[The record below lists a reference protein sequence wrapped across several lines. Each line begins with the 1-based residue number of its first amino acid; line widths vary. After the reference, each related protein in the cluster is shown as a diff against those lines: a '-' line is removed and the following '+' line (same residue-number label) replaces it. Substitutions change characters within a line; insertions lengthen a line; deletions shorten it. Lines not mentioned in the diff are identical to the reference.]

1 MEMLD
6 NPDAYTEQQIQN
18 IINHD
23 EDTRETY
30 RLMVEAKRS
39 SRHRQNKKPVDVDAA
54 WQRFNQKSQP
64 KQSRSN
70 WMKIAA
76 SFIGVLLVSG
86 IAFAAIHIV
95 RQYQKQE
102 TPQTE
107 IAENV
112 TPPVTTLP
120 ADTLT
125 KDTITVQPVIYDNI
139 PLEKMLPEIAAHY
152 DVKVVFAN
160 DVLTLLLTVSMQAQ
174 KRISR
179 EYNNVSLSDALNQ
192 LAEQQT
198 GYTIYFLYNEL
209 EDFRIT
215 TTVKNKHLPEAI
227 LQMIG
232 FYPIRVTTSTDED
245 GRKIFVECTHKTDRR
260 LTGTII
266 DEQGQPVAYANIA
279 ILNPTDSTLLSG
291 GVSNES
297 GYFAIPYE
305 RPRVGDGTSGMQ
317 DKILARISYVGYK
330 TIYKICSQPEV
341 GTIRLQPETIRLNGV
356 QVKGERIV
364 SGTEN
369 GHLVYNMPMLLQLYP
384 ADNAYDALTSIPGV
398 SEMGG
403 TIMFSGRAV
412 TLIINGKPTTLSA
425 DKVVE
430 RLRQM
435 PAAMLA
441 KAEVMPSAPAKYHVR
456 GMAINIVTK
465 DFAGTNQFSGQ
476 LMGGWR
482 QHKYG
487 TGYAGGSIIYNHGK
501 LGIDASYMFTDGT
514 GYGQVEHEAN
524 HPLNDQ
530 RIPYSD
536 KTRNRSDGIDHEYH
550 IGMDYAI
557 SDNHRL
563 SLAYTGQWNST
574 RSTNTT
580 TGTAQSKQNS
590 RQHTYLHNVD
600 ASYVAPFGLQL
611 GVSYTNY
618 QEPRTQHLDGRL
630 NDISRN
636 LSVDSRQK
644 VSKWL
649 FTADQTHALPKGW
662 ELNYGGKAQ
671 FTNNNSYQTTLDA
684 SGQPM
689 PDATSHV
696 DYDERIMNAY
706 VGVSKQIGQA
716 LNLEASVTAEQYHA
730 TKWNEWRIYPQFNAM
745 WNINEK
751 NMLNLSFSSEAIYP
765 SYWSTMS
772 SIYYA
777 SAYSEIWG
785 NPDLKPMSEYDIN
798 LMWQLNRKYT
808 FTAFAMLEPD
818 YFVQMAYQPT
828 DRMAVIMKETNFDYS
843 NYFGLQTS
851 AQFRVGQWLN
861 GNINATA
868 LYRHDKTQFFDL
880 PIDRARLS
888 GILGGMA
895 VVKFSQRHNIQLIL
909 NPFFQ
914 TKSIQGLYDINPL
927 LRLNATIRYT
937 SKNGKWSLVVKGENI
952 LNAHMSTSSTI
963 ANQDYT
969 MRVWMP
975 YTNYSLTAIYR
986 IGNFKEKQ
994 KKQVDTS
1001 RMGY

>member
-1 MEMLD
+1 MVCLLLQ
-6 NPDAYTEQQIQN
+6 AT
-18 IINHD
+18 
-23 EDTRETY
+23 DTYAQRISHTY
-30 RLMVEAKRS
+30 NNMSLSEA
-39 SRHRQNKKPVDVDAA
+39 
-54 WQRFNQKSQP
+54 
-64 KQSRSN
+64 
-70 WMKIAA
+70 
-76 SFIGVLLVSG
+76 LLG
-86 IAFAAIHIV
+86 LNN
-95 RQYQKQE
+95 E
-102 TPQTE
+102 QTE
-107 IAENV
+107 Y
-112 TPPVTTLP
+112 
-120 ADTLT
+120 
-125 KDTITVQPVIYDNI
+125 VIN
-139 PLEKMLPEIAAHY
+139 
-152 DVKVVFAN
+152 
-160 DVLTLLLTVSMQAQ
+160 
-174 KRISR
+174 
-179 EYNNVSLSDALNQ
+179 
-192 LAEQQT
+192 
-198 GYTIYFLYNEL
+198 FLYNEL

-215 TTVKNKHLPEAI
+215 TIVSRKTVPDAI
-227 LQMIG
+227 QQMIG
-232 FYPIRVTTSTDED
+232 FYPVRMTVKSDDREIY
-245 GRKIFVECTHKTDRR
+245 VECTHKTDRR

-266 DEQGQPVAYANIA
+266 DEQGKPVAYANVT
-279 ILNPTDSTLLSG
+279 ILNPADSTLLSG

-297 GYFAIPYE
+297 GYFAIPYKQ
-305 RPRVGDGTSGMQ
+305 PTVLT
-317 DKILARISYVGYK
+317 RISYVGYK
-330 TIYKICSQPEV
+330 TIYKICNQPEL

-356 QVKGERIV
+356 QVTGEHIV
-364 SGTEN
+364 SSTEN
-369 GHLVYNMPMLLQLYP
+369 GHIIYNMPMLLQFYP

-398 SEMGG
+398 SEMDG

-412 TLIINGKPTTLSA
+412 TLIINGKATTLSA
-425 DKVVE
+425 DKVIE
-430 RLRQM
+430 RLKQM

-456 GMAINIVTK
+456 GMAINIITK
-465 DFAGTNQFSGQ
+465 DFTGTNQLSGQ

-501 LGIDASYMFTDGT
+501 LGIDASYKFTHGT

-524 HPLNDQ
+524 HPLNGQ
-530 RIPYSD
+530 RVSYSD
-536 KTRNRSDGIDHEYH
+536 KTRNRSDGTDHDYR

-557 SDNHRL
+557 SDDHRL
-563 SLAYTGQWNST
+563 SLNYTGLWNST

-580 TGTAQSKQNS
+580 TGTAQSVQNS

-600 ASYVAPFGLQL
+600 ASYVVPFGLQL

-618 QEPRTQHLDGRL
+618 QEPSAQHLDGKL
-630 NDISRN
+630 NDINRN
-636 LSVDSRQK
+636 LDVDSRQK

-662 ELNYGGKAQ
+662 ELSYGGKAQ
-671 FTNNNSYQTTLDA
+671 FTNNNSYQTTFDA
-684 SGQPM
+684 SGHPLS
-689 PDATSHV
+689 DATSRV
-696 DYDERIMNAY
+696 DYDERILNGY
-706 VGVSKQIGQA
+706 IGLSKQIGQS
-716 LNLEASVTAEQYHA
+716 LSLETSVTAEQYHA

-745 WNINEK
+745 WNVNDQ
-751 NMLNLSFSSEAIYP
+751 NMLNLSFSSEAVYP
-765 SYWSTMS
+765 TYWSTMS

-785 NPDLKPMSEYDIN
+785 NPDLKPMSKYDIN

-843 NYFGLQTS
+843 NYFGLQAS
-851 AQFRVGQWLN
+851 AQFRIGNWLN

-895 VVKFSQRHNIQLIL
+895 VARLSQKHNIQFIL

-914 TKSIQGLYDINPL
+914 TRAIQGVYDINPFL
-927 LRLNATIRYT
+927 QLNATLRYT
-937 SKNGKWSLVVKGENI
+937 SKNSKWSLVAKGENI

-963 ANQDYT
+963 ANQNYA
-969 MRVWMP
+969 MRVWRP
-975 YTNYSLTAIYR
+975 YTKYSFTAIYR

-994 KKQVDTS
+994 KKEVDTS

>member
-1 MEMLD
+1 MLVCCLVF
-6 NPDAYTEQQIQN
+6 T
-18 IINHD
+18 
-23 EDTRETY
+23 
-30 RLMVEAKRS
+30 
-39 SRHRQNKKPVDVDAA
+39 
-54 WQRFNQKSQP
+54 
-64 KQSRSN
+64 
-70 WMKIAA
+70 
-76 SFIGVLLVSG
+76 GV
-86 IAFAAIHIV
+86 
-95 RQYQKQE
+95 
-102 TPQTE
+102 
-107 IAENV
+107 
-112 TPPVTTLP
+112 
-120 ADTLT
+120 
-125 KDTITVQPVIYDNI
+125 
-139 PLEKMLPEIAAHY
+139 
-152 DVKVVFAN
+152 
-160 DVLTLLLTVSMQAQ
+160 QAQ
-174 KRISR
+174 KITR
-179 EYNNVSLSDALNQ
+179 EYNNVSLSEALRKLN
-192 LAEQQT
+192 EQT
-198 GYTIYFLYNEL
+198 DDYTISFLYNEL
-209 EDFRIT
+209 EDFHIT
-215 TTVKNKHLPEAI
+215 TSVHRKTVPDAI
-227 LQMIG
+227 RQMIG
-232 FYPIRVTTSTDED
+232 FYPIRMTIED
-245 GRKIFVECTHKTDRR
+245 REIIVECPQKTAPRYK
-260 LTGTII
+260 GTVI
-266 DEQGQPVAYANIA
+266 DEQGHPIAYANIA
-279 ILNPTDSTLLSG
+279 LLSPQDSTLITG

-297 GYFAIPYE
+297 GLFVIPCE
-305 RPRVGDGTSGMQ
+305 QRPV
-317 DKILARISYVGYK
+317 LARVSFVGYK
-330 TIYKICSQPEV
+330 TNYVMLDTRNV
-341 GTIRLQPETIRLNGV
+341 GSIKLKPETIVLNGV
-356 QVKGERIV
+356 QVTGERIV
-364 SGTEN
+364 AGTEN

-384 ADNAYDALTSIPGV
+384 ADNAYDALTNIPGV
-398 SEMGG
+398 SEMNGS
-403 TIMFSGRAV
+403 IMFSGRAV

-430 RLRQM
+430 RLKQM

-465 DFAGTNQFSGQ
+465 DFTGTNQLSGQ

-482 QHKYG
+482 QQKYG

-536 KTRNRSDGIDHEYH
+536 KTRNRSDGTDHEYH

-557 SDNHRL
+557 SENHNL

-580 TGTAQSKQNS
+580 TGTAQSIQNS

-600 ASYVAPFGLQL
+600 ANYSAPFGLQL
-611 GVSYTNY
+611 GASYTNY
-618 QEPRTQHLDGRL
+618 QEPRTQNLVGQL
-630 NDISRN
+630 NEMSRN
-636 LSVDSRQK
+636 LYVDSRQE

-649 FTADQTHALPKGW
+649 FTADQTHSLPKGW

-671 FTNNNSYQTTLDA
+671 FTNNNSYQTTFNADH
-684 SGQPM
+684 QPL
-689 PDATSHV
+689 PDATSYV
-696 DYDERIMNAY
+696 DYNERILNAY
-706 VGVSKQIGQA
+706 AGFSKQIGQS
-716 LNLEASVTAEQYHA
+716 LSLDASLTAEQYHA
-730 TKWNEWRIYPQFNAM
+730 TKWNKWRIYPQFNAM

-785 NPDLKPMSEYDIN
+785 NPDLKPMSKYDIN

-843 NYFGLQTS
+843 NYFGLQAS

-861 GNINATA
+861 GNLNATA

-880 PIDRARLS
+880 PIDRTRLS
-888 GILGGMA
+888 GILGGIA

-914 TKSIQGLYDINPL
+914 TKSVQGLYDIDPF
-927 LRLNATIRYT
+927 LRLNATLRYT
-937 SKNGKWSLVVKGENI
+937 TKNGKWSLVAKGENI
-952 LNAHMSTSSTI
+952 LNAYISTSSTI
-963 ANQDYT
+963 AHQDYT

-986 IGNFKEKQ
+986 IGNFKEK
-994 KKQVDTS
+994 KKKEVDTS

>member
-1 MEMLD
+1 MACILCMPL
-6 NPDAYTEQQIQN
+6 
-18 IINHD
+18 
-23 EDTRETY
+23 
-30 RLMVEAKRS
+30 
-39 SRHRQNKKPVDVDAA
+39 
-54 WQRFNQKSQP
+54 
-64 KQSRSN
+64 
-70 WMKIAA
+70 
-76 SFIGVLLVSG
+76 G
-86 IAFAAIHIV
+86 AFA
-95 RQYQKQE
+95 Q
-102 TPQTE
+102 
-107 IAENV
+107 
-112 TPPVTTLP
+112 
-120 ADTLT
+120 
-125 KDTITVQPVIYDNI
+125 
-139 PLEKMLPEIAAHY
+139 
-152 DVKVVFAN
+152 
-160 DVLTLLLTVSMQAQ
+160 
-174 KRISR
+174 RISHT
-179 EYNNVSLSDALNQ
+179 YNNVSLSEALLQ
-192 LAEQQT
+192 LNNEQT
-198 GYTIYFLYNEL
+198 AYVINFLYNEL
-209 EDFRIT
+209 EDFRVT
-215 TTVKNKHLPEAI
+215 TTIKNKSLPDAI

-232 FYPIRVTTSTDED
+232 FYPVRMTVKPDDHEIY
-245 GRKIFVECTHKTDRR
+245 VECTHKTDRH

-266 DEQGQPVAYANIA
+266 DEQGLPLAYANIA
-279 ILNPTDSTLLSG
+279 ILNPSDSTLLGG

-305 RPRVGDGTSGMQ
+305 Q
-317 DKILARISYVGYK
+317 DKVLARISYVGYK
-330 TIYKICSQPEV
+330 TIYKICNQPEV
-341 GTIRLQPETIRLNGV
+341 GTIRLQPENIKLNGV
-356 QVKGERIV
+356 QVTGERIV
-364 SGTEN
+364 FGTEN
-369 GHLVYNMPMLLQLYP
+369 GHLVYNMPMLLQVYP
-384 ADNAYDALTSIPGV
+384 ADNAYDALVSIPGV

-403 TIMFSGRAV
+403 NVMFSGRAV

-430 RLRQM
+430 RLKQM

-441 KAEVMPSAPAKYHVR
+441 KAEVMQSAPAKYHVR

-465 DFAGTNQFSGQ
+465 DFTGTNQLSGQ

-482 QHKYG
+482 QQKYG

-536 KTRNRSDGIDHEYH
+536 KTRNRSDGTDHEYF

-557 SDNHRL
+557 SENHNL

-580 TGTAQSKQNS
+580 TGTAQSIQNS

-600 ASYVAPFGLQL
+600 ANYSAPFDLQL
-611 GVSYTNY
+611 GASYTNY
-618 QEPRTQHLDGRL
+618 QEPRTQNLDGQL
-630 NDISRN
+630 NEMSRN
-636 LSVDSRQK
+636 LYVDSRQK

-649 FTADQTHALPKGW
+649 FTADQTHSLPKGW

-671 FTNNNSYQTTLDA
+671 FTNNNSYQTTFNADH
-684 SGQPM
+684 QPL
-689 PDATSHV
+689 PDATAYV
-696 DYDERIMNAY
+696 DYNERILNAY
-706 VGVSKQIGQA
+706 AGFSKQIGQS
-716 LNLEASVTAEQYHA
+716 LSLDASLTAEQYHA

-785 NPDLKPMSEYDIN
+785 NPDLKPMSKYDIN

-843 NYFGLQTS
+843 NYFGLQAS

-861 GNINATA
+861 GNLNATA

-880 PIDRARLS
+880 PIDRTRLS
-888 GILGGMA
+888 GILGGIA

-909 NPFFQ
+909 NSFFQ
-914 TKSIQGLYDINPL
+914 TKSVQGLYDIDPF
-927 LRLNATIRYT
+927 LRLNATLRYT
-937 SKNGKWSLVVKGENI
+937 TKNGKWSLVAKGENL
-952 LNAHMSTSSTI
+952 LNAYISTSSTI
-963 ANQDYT
+963 AHQDYT

>member
-1 MEMLD
+1 M
-6 NPDAYTEQQIQN
+6 NRYI
-18 IINHD
+18 
-23 EDTRETY
+23 
-30 RLMVEAKRS
+30 
-39 SRHRQNKKPVDVDAA
+39 
-54 WQRFNQKSQP
+54 
-64 KQSRSN
+64 
-70 WMKIAA
+70 
-76 SFIGVLLVSG
+76 
-86 IAFAAIHIV
+86 
-95 RQYQKQE
+95 
-102 TPQTE
+102 
-107 IAENV
+107 
-112 TPPVTTLP
+112 TLIL
-120 ADTLT
+120 A
-125 KDTITVQPVIYDNI
+125 
-139 PLEKMLPEIAAHY
+139 
-152 DVKVVFAN
+152 
-160 DVLTLLLTVSMQAQ
+160 LLLTVSTQAQ
-174 KRISR
+174 KRISH
-179 EYNNVSLSDALNQ
+179 EYNNVSLSDALKQ

-198 GYTIYFLYNEL
+198 DYTIMFLYNEL

-215 TTVKNKHLPEAI
+215 TNVKNKRLPEAI
-227 LQMIG
+227 QQMIG

-266 DEQGQPVAYANIA
+266 DEQSQPVAYANIA
-279 ILNPTDSTLLSG
+279 ILNPADSTLLSG

-305 RPRVGDGTSGMQ
+305 QHKV
-317 DKILARISYVGYK
+317 LARISYVGYK

-341 GTIRLQPETIRLNGV
+341 GTIRLQPETVSLKGV

-364 SGTEN
+364 STTEN
-369 GHLVYNMPMLLQLYP
+369 GHLVYNMPMLLQVYP
-384 ADNAYDALTSIPGV
+384 ADNAYDALTNIPGV
-398 SEMGG
+398 SEMNGS
-403 TIMFSGRAV
+403 IMFSGRTV

-465 DFAGTNQFSGQ
+465 DFTGTNQLSGQ

-487 TGYAGGSIIYNHGK
+487 TGYTGGSVIYNHGK

-530 RIPYSD
+530 CMAYSD
-536 KTRNRSDGIDHEYH
+536 NTRNRSDGVNHEYH

-557 SDNHRL
+557 SEKHNL

-580 TGTAQSKQNS
+580 TGTAQSIQNS

-600 ASYVAPFGLQL
+600 ANYSAPYGLQL
-611 GVSYTNY
+611 GASYTNY
-618 QEPRTQHLDGRL
+618 QEPRTQNLDGQL
-630 NDISRN
+630 NEMSRN
-636 LSVDSRQK
+636 LYVDSRQK

-649 FTADQTHALPKGW
+649 FTADQTHSLPKGW

-671 FTNNNSYQTTLDA
+671 FTNNNSYQTTFNADH
-684 SGQPM
+684 QPL
-689 PDATSHV
+689 PDATSYV
-696 DYDERIMNAY
+696 DYNERILNAY
-706 VGVSKQIGQA
+706 AGFSKQIGQS
-716 LNLEASVTAEQYHA
+716 LSLDASLTAEQYHA

-777 SAYSEIWG
+777 SAYSEIWS
-785 NPDLKPMSEYDIN
+785 NPDLKPMSKYDIN
-798 LMWQLNRKYT
+798 LMWQLNRNYT
-808 FTAFAMLEPD
+808 FTAFVMLEPD

-843 NYFGLQTS
+843 NYFGLQAS
-851 AQFRVGQWLN
+851 AQFRIGSWLN
-861 GNINATA
+861 GNVMATA
-868 LYRHDKTQFFDL
+868 LYRHDKTDFFDL
-880 PIDRARLS
+880 PIDRTCLS
-888 GILGGMA
+888 GILGGTA
-895 VVKFSQRHNIQLIL
+895 VAKLSQRHNIQFIL

-914 TKSIQGLYDINPL
+914 TKSIQGLYDIDPF
-927 LRLNATIRYT
+927 LRLNATLRYT
-937 SKNGKWSLVVKGENI
+937 TKNGKWSLVAKGENI
-952 LNAHMSTSSTI
+952 LNAYISTSSTI
-963 ANQDYT
+963 AHQDYT

-994 KKQVDTS
+994 KKLVDTS

>member
-1 MEMLD
+1 MR
-6 NPDAYTEQQIQN
+6 YTL
-18 IINHD
+18 
-23 EDTRETY
+23 Y
-30 RLMVEAKRS
+30 
-39 SRHRQNKKPVDVDAA
+39 
-54 WQRFNQKSQP
+54 
-64 KQSRSN
+64 
-70 WMKIAA
+70 
-76 SFIGVLLVSG
+76 
-86 IAFAAIHIV
+86 
-95 RQYQKQE
+95 
-102 TPQTE
+102 
-107 IAENV
+107 
-112 TPPVTTLP
+112 
-120 ADTLT
+120 TLT
-125 KDTITVQPVIYDNI
+125 LIACVLCMPLDT
-139 PLEKMLPEIAAHY
+139 
-152 DVKVVFAN
+152 FA
-160 DVLTLLLTVSMQAQ
+160 Q
-174 KRISR
+174 RISHT
-179 EYNNVSLSDALNQ
+179 YNNVSLSEALLQ
-192 LAEQQT
+192 LNSEQKE
-198 GYTIYFLYNEL
+198 YIINFLYNEL
-209 EDFRIT
+209 EDFR
-215 TTVKNKHLPEAI
+215 LPDAI
-227 LQMIG
+227 QQMIG
-232 FYPIRVTTSTDED
+232 FYPVRMTVKPDDREIY
-245 GRKIFVECTHKTDRR
+245 VECNHKTDRH

-266 DEQGQPVAYANIA
+266 DEQGLPLAYANIA
-279 ILNPTDSTLLSG
+279 ILNPSDSTLLGG

-305 RPRVGDGTSGMQ
+305 Q
-317 DKILARISYVGYK
+317 DKVLARISYVGYK
-330 TIYKICSQPEV
+330 TIYKICNQPEV
-341 GTIRLQPETIRLNGV
+341 GTIRLQPENIKLNGV
-356 QVKGERIV
+356 QVTGERIV
-364 SGTEN
+364 FGTEN
-369 GHLVYNMPMLLQLYP
+369 GHLVYNMPMLLQVYP
-384 ADNAYDALTSIPGV
+384 ADNAYDALVSIPGV

-403 TIMFSGRAV
+403 NVMFSGRAV

-430 RLRQM
+430 RLKQM

-441 KAEVMPSAPAKYHVR
+441 KAEVMQSAPAKYHVR

-465 DFAGTNQFSGQ
+465 DFTGTNQLSGQ

-482 QHKYG
+482 QQKYG

-501 LGIDASYMFTDGT
+501 LGIDASYMFTDGA

-536 KTRNRSDGIDHEYH
+536 KTRNRSDGTDHEYL

-557 SDNHRL
+557 SENHNL

-580 TGTAQSKQNS
+580 TGTAQSIQNS

-600 ASYVAPFGLQL
+600 ANYSAPFDLQL
-611 GVSYTNY
+611 GASYTNY
-618 QEPRTQHLDGRL
+618 QEPRTQNLDGQL
-630 NDISRN
+630 NEMSRN
-636 LSVDSRQK
+636 LYVDSRQK

-649 FTADQTHALPKGW
+649 FTADQTHSLPKGW

-671 FTNNNSYQTTLDA
+671 FTNNNSYQTTFNADH
-684 SGQPM
+684 QPL
-689 PDATSHV
+689 PDATSYV
-696 DYDERIMNAY
+696 DYNERILNAY
-706 VGVSKQIGQA
+706 AGFSKQIGQS
-716 LNLEASVTAEQYHA
+716 LSLDASLTAEQYHA

-785 NPDLKPMSEYDIN
+785 NPDLKPMSKYDIN

-843 NYFGLQTS
+843 NYFGLQAS

-861 GNINATA
+861 GNLNATA

-880 PIDRARLS
+880 PIDRTRLS
-888 GILGGMA
+888 GILGGIA

-909 NPFFQ
+909 NSFFQ
-914 TKSIQGLYDINPL
+914 TKSVQGLYDIDPF
-927 LRLNATIRYT
+927 LRLNATLRYT
-937 SKNGKWSLVVKGENI
+937 TKNGKWSLVAKGENL
-952 LNAHMSTSSTI
+952 LNAYISTSSTI
-963 ANQDYT
+963 AHQDYT

>member
-1 MEMLD
+1 MRHTL
-6 NPDAYTEQQIQN
+6 YTL
-18 IINHD
+18 
-23 EDTRETY
+23 T
-30 RLMVEAKRS
+30 LMVCILCMPLGTFA
-39 SRHRQNKKPVDVDAA
+39 
-54 WQRFNQKSQP
+54 QR
-64 KQSRSN
+64 
-70 WMKIAA
+70 
-76 SFIGVLLVSG
+76 
-86 IAFAAIHIV
+86 
-95 RQYQKQE
+95 
-102 TPQTE
+102 
-107 IAENV
+107 V
-112 TPPVTTLP
+112 THT
-120 ADTLT
+120 
-125 KDTITVQPVIYDNI
+125 
-139 PLEKMLPEIAAHY
+139 
-152 DVKVVFAN
+152 
-160 DVLTLLLTVSMQAQ
+160 
-174 KRISR
+174 
-179 EYNNVSLSDALNQ
+179 YNNVSLSEALLQ
-192 LAEQQT
+192 LNSEQT
-198 GYTIYFLYNEL
+198 DYVINFLYNEL

-215 TTVKNKHLPEAI
+215 ATIKNKKLPDAI
-227 LQMIG
+227 QQMIG
-232 FYPIRVTTSTDED
+232 FYPVRMTVKPDDHEIY
-245 GRKIFVECTHKTDRR
+245 VECTHKTDRH

-266 DEQGQPVAYANIA
+266 DEQGLPLAYANIA
-279 ILNPTDSTLLSG
+279 ILNPVDSTLLGG

-297 GYFAIPYE
+297 GYFTIPYE
-305 RPRVGDGTSGMQ
+305 QPTV
-317 DKILARISYVGYK
+317 IVRISYVGYK
-330 TIYKICSQPEV
+330 TVYKQCPSESI
-341 GTIRLQPETIRLNGV
+341 GTIRLQPEVYTLNGV

-369 GHLVYNMPMLLQLYP
+369 GHLVYNMPMLLQVYP
-384 ADNAYDALTSIPGV
+384 VDNAYDALVSIPGV

-403 TIMFSGRAV
+403 NVMFSGRAV

-430 RLRQM
+430 RLKQM

-465 DFAGTNQFSGQ
+465 DFTGTNQLSGQ

-482 QHKYG
+482 QQKYG

-536 KTRNRSDGIDHEYH
+536 KTRNRSDGTDHEYH

-557 SDNHRL
+557 SENHNL

-580 TGTAQSKQNS
+580 TGTAQSIQNS

-600 ASYVAPFGLQL
+600 ANYSAPFGLQL
-611 GVSYTNY
+611 GASYTNY
-618 QEPRTQHLDGRL
+618 QEPSTQNL
-630 NDISRN
+630 NGQLNEMSRN
-636 LSVDSRQK
+636 LYVDSRQE
-644 VSKWL
+644 VRKWL
-649 FTADQTHALPKGW
+649 FTADQTHSLPKGW
-662 ELNYGGKAQ
+662 ELNYGVKAQ
-671 FTNNNSYQTTLDA
+671 FTNNNSFQTTFNADHQSL
-684 SGQPM
+684 
-689 PDATSHV
+689 PDATSYV
-696 DYDERIMNAY
+696 DYNERILNAY
-706 VGVSKQIGQA
+706 AGFSKQIGQS
-716 LNLEASVTAEQYHA
+716 LSLDASLIAEQYHA

-785 NPDLKPMSEYDIN
+785 NPDLKPMSKYEIN

-843 NYFGLQTS
+843 NYFGLQAS
-851 AQFRVGQWLN
+851 AQFRIGSWLN
-861 GNINATA
+861 GNVMATA
-868 LYRHDKTQFFDL
+868 LYRHDKTDFFDL
-880 PIDRARLS
+880 PIDRTCLS
-888 GILGGMA
+888 GILGGTA
-895 VVKFSQRHNIQLIL
+895 VAKLSQRHNIQLIL

-914 TKSIQGLYDINPL
+914 TKSVQGLYDIDSF
-927 LRLNATIRYT
+927 LRLNATLRYT
-937 SKNGKWSLVVKGENI
+937 TKNGKWSLVAKGENI
-952 LNAHMSTSSTI
+952 LNSRISTRSTI
-963 ANQDYT
+963 ANQDYA

-986 IGNFKEKQ
+986 IGNFKEK
-994 KKQVDTS
+994 KKKEVDTS

>member
-1 MEMLD
+1 MVCLSFQ
-6 NPDAYTEQQIQN
+6 TT
-18 IINHD
+18 
-23 EDTRETY
+23 DTYAQRISHTY
-30 RLMVEAKRS
+30 NNMSLSEA
-39 SRHRQNKKPVDVDAA
+39 
-54 WQRFNQKSQP
+54 
-64 KQSRSN
+64 
-70 WMKIAA
+70 
-76 SFIGVLLVSG
+76 LLG
-86 IAFAAIHIV
+86 LNN
-95 RQYQKQE
+95 E
-102 TPQTE
+102 QTE
-107 IAENV
+107 Y
-112 TPPVTTLP
+112 
-120 ADTLT
+120 
-125 KDTITVQPVIYDNI
+125 VIN
-139 PLEKMLPEIAAHY
+139 
-152 DVKVVFAN
+152 
-160 DVLTLLLTVSMQAQ
+160 
-174 KRISR
+174 
-179 EYNNVSLSDALNQ
+179 
-192 LAEQQT
+192 
-198 GYTIYFLYNEL
+198 FLYNEL

-215 TTVKNKHLPEAI
+215 TIVSRKTVPDAI
-227 LQMIG
+227 QQMIG
-232 FYPIRVTTSTDED
+232 FYPVRMTVKSDDREIY
-245 GRKIFVECTHKTDRR
+245 VECTHKTDRR

-266 DEQGQPVAYANIA
+266 DEQGKSVAYANIT
-279 ILNPTDSTLLSG
+279 ILNPADSTLLSG

-297 GYFAIPYE
+297 GYFAIPYKQ
-305 RPRVGDGTSGMQ
+305 PTVLT
-317 DKILARISYVGYK
+317 RISYVGYK
-330 TIYKICSQPEV
+330 TIYKICNQPEL
-341 GTIRLQPETIRLNGV
+341 GTIRLQPETIKLNGV
-356 QVKGERIV
+356 QVTGEHIV
-364 SGTEN
+364 SSTEN
-369 GHLVYNMPMLLQLYP
+369 GHIIYNMPMLLQIYP

-412 TLIINGKPTTLSA
+412 TLIINGKATTLSA

-430 RLRQM
+430 RLKQM

-456 GMAINIVTK
+456 GMAINIITK
-465 DFAGTNQFSGQ
+465 DFAGTNQLSGQ

-501 LGIDASYMFTDGT
+501 LGIDASYKFTHGT

-524 HPLNDQ
+524 HPLNGQ
-530 RIPYSD
+530 RVSYSD
-536 KTRNRSDGIDHEYH
+536 KTRNRSDGTDHDYR
-550 IGMDYAI
+550 IGIDYAI
-557 SDNHRL
+557 SDDHRL
-563 SLAYTGQWNST
+563 SLNYTGQWNNT

-580 TGTAQSKQNS
+580 SGTAQSVQNS

-600 ASYVAPFGLQL
+600 ASYVVPFGLQL

-618 QEPRTQHLDGRL
+618 QEPSTQHLDGKL

-636 LSVDSRQK
+636 LDVDSRQK

-662 ELNYGGKAQ
+662 ELSYGGKAQ

-684 SGQPM
+684 SGHPLS
-689 PDATSHV
+689 DATSHV
-696 DYDERIMNAY
+696 DYDERILNGY
-706 VGVSKQIGQA
+706 VGLSKQIGQS
-716 LNLEASVTAEQYHA
+716 LSLETSVTAEQYHA

-745 WNINEK
+745 WNVNDQ
-751 NMLNLSFSSEAIYP
+751 NMLNLSFSSEAVYP
-765 SYWSTMS
+765 TYWSTMS

-785 NPDLKPMSEYDIN
+785 NPDLKPMSKYDIN

-843 NYFGLQTS
+843 NYFGLQAS
-851 AQFRVGQWLN
+851 AQFRIGSWLN

-895 VVKFSQRHNIQLIL
+895 VARLSQKHNIQFIL

-914 TKSIQGLYDINPL
+914 TRAIQGVYDINPFL
-927 LRLNATIRYT
+927 QLNATLRYT
-937 SKNGKWSLVVKGENI
+937 SKNGKWSLVAKGENI

-963 ANQDYT
+963 ANQNYA
-969 MRVWMP
+969 MRVWRP
-975 YTNYSLTAIYR
+975 YTKYSFTAIYR

-994 KKQVDTS
+994 KKEVDTS

>member
-1 MEMLD
+1 MACILCMPLGTF
-6 NPDAYTEQQIQN
+6 A
-18 IINHD
+18 
-23 EDTRETY
+23 
-30 RLMVEAKRS
+30 
-39 SRHRQNKKPVDVDAA
+39 
-54 WQRFNQKSQP
+54 QR
-64 KQSRSN
+64 
-70 WMKIAA
+70 
-76 SFIGVLLVSG
+76 
-86 IAFAAIHIV
+86 
-95 RQYQKQE
+95 
-102 TPQTE
+102 
-107 IAENV
+107 V
-112 TPPVTTLP
+112 THT
-120 ADTLT
+120 
-125 KDTITVQPVIYDNI
+125 
-139 PLEKMLPEIAAHY
+139 
-152 DVKVVFAN
+152 
-160 DVLTLLLTVSMQAQ
+160 
-174 KRISR
+174 
-179 EYNNVSLSDALNQ
+179 YNNVSLSEALLQ
-192 LAEQQT
+192 LNSEQT
-198 GYTIYFLYNEL
+198 DYVINFLYNEL

-215 TTVKNKHLPEAI
+215 ATIKNKKLPDAI
-227 LQMIG
+227 QQMIG
-232 FYPIRVTTSTDED
+232 FYPVRMTVKPDDREIY
-245 GRKIFVECTHKTDRR
+245 VECTHKTNRH

-266 DEQGQPVAYANIA
+266 DEQDLPVAYANVA
-279 ILNPTDSTLLSG
+279 ILNPADSTLLSG

-305 RPRVGDGTSGMQ
+305 QSMV
-317 DKILARISYVGYK
+317 LARISFVGYK
-330 TIYKICSQPEV
+330 TVYKQCTTENI
-341 GTIRLQPETIRLNGV
+341 GIIRLQPEVYTLNGV

-369 GHLVYNMPMLLQLYP
+369 GHLVYNMPMLLQLYS
-384 ADNAYDALTSIPGV
+384 ADNAYDALVSIPGV

-403 TIMFSGRAV
+403 TIMFSGQAV

-430 RLRQM
+430 RLKQM

-465 DFAGTNQFSGQ
+465 DFAGTNQLSGQ

-487 TGYAGGSIIYNHGK
+487 TGYAGGSVIYNHGK
-501 LGIDASYMFTDGT
+501 LGIDASYRFTHGT

-524 HPLNDQ
+524 HPLNGL
-530 RIPYSD
+530 RVPYSD
-536 KTRNRSDGIDHEYH
+536 KTRNRSDGTDHDYR
-550 IGMDYAI
+550 IGLDYAI

-580 TGTAQSKQNS
+580 TGTAQSTQHS
-590 RQHTYLHNVD
+590 RQHTYLHNMD
-600 ASYVAPFGLQL
+600 ASYAAPFGLQL

-636 LSVDSRQK
+636 LLVDSRQK

-649 FTADQTHALPKGW
+649 FTADQSHTLPKGW
-662 ELNYGGKAQ
+662 ELSYGGKAQ
-671 FTNNNSYQTTLDA
+671 FSNNNSYQTTLDA
-684 SGQPM
+684 SGLPLSV
-689 PDATSHV
+689 ATSHV
-696 DYDERIMNAY
+696 DYDERILNGY
-706 VGVSKQIGQA
+706 VGMSKQIGQS
-716 LNLEASVTAEQYHA
+716 LSLDASVTAEQYHA

-745 WNINEK
+745 WNVNAQ
-751 NMLNLSFSSEAIYP
+751 NMLNLSFSSEAVYP
-765 SYWSTMS
+765 SYWSIMS

-785 NPDLKPMSEYDIN
+785 NPDLKPMSEYNIN

-843 NYFGLQTS
+843 NCFGLQAS
-851 AQFRVGQWLN
+851 AQFRLGSWLN
-861 GNINATA
+861 GNVNATA
-868 LYRHDKTQFFDL
+868 LYRHDKTRFFEL
-880 PIDRARLS
+880 PVDRTHLS
-888 GILGGMA
+888 GILSGMA
-895 VVKFSQRHNIQLIL
+895 VVKFSQRHNIQFIL

-914 TKSIQGLYDINPL
+914 TKSVQGVYDIDPFL
-927 LRLNATIRYT
+927 QLNATLRYT
-937 SKNGKWSLVVKGENI
+937 SKNGKWSLVAKGENI
-952 LNAHMSTSSTI
+952 LNAYISTSSTI
-963 ANQDYT
+963 AHQDYT

-975 YTNYSLTAIYR
+975 YTNYSFTVIYR

-1001 RMGY
+1001 RMGYQN

>member
-1 MEMLD
+1 MNRYM
-6 NPDAYTEQQIQN
+6 
-18 IINHD
+18 
-23 EDTRETY
+23 
-30 RLMVEAKRS
+30 
-39 SRHRQNKKPVDVDAA
+39 
-54 WQRFNQKSQP
+54 
-64 KQSRSN
+64 
-70 WMKIAA
+70 
-76 SFIGVLLVSG
+76 
-86 IAFAAIHIV
+86 
-95 RQYQKQE
+95 
-102 TPQTE
+102 
-107 IAENV
+107 
-112 TPPVTTLP
+112 TL
-120 ADTLT
+120 
-125 KDTITVQPVIYDNI
+125 I
-139 PLEKMLPEIAAHY
+139 
-152 DVKVVFAN
+152 
-160 DVLTLLLTVSMQAQ
+160 LTLLLTVSMQAQ

-227 LQMIG
+227 QQMIG
-232 FYPIRVTTSTDED
+232 FYPIRVTTSTDDD
-245 GRKIFVECTHKTDRR
+245 GRKIFVECTHKTDHR

-266 DEQGQPVAYANIA
+266 DEQGHPIAYANVA

-291 GVSNES
+291 GVSNEI

-305 RPRVGDGTSGMQ
+305 Q

-330 TIYKICSQPEV
+330 TIYKIRSQPEV

-384 ADNAYDALTSIPGV
+384 ADNAYDALVSIPGV

-403 TIMFSGRAV
+403 TIMFSGQAV

-476 LMGGWR
+476 LMGGWE
-482 QHKYG
+482 QGKYG
-487 TGYAGGSIIYNHGK
+487 EGYAGGSVLYNHGK
-501 LGIDASYMFTDGT
+501 LGIDASYRFTHGT

-524 HPLNDQ
+524 HPLNG
-530 RIPYSD
+530 RRVPYND
-536 KTRNRSDGIDHEYH
+536 KTRNRSDGTDHDYR

-557 SDNHRL
+557 SANHRL

-580 TGTAQSKQNS
+580 TGTAQSTQNS

-600 ASYVAPFGLQL
+600 ASYSAPFGLQL

-618 QEPRTQHLDGRL
+618 QEPRTQHLEGKL
-630 NDISRN
+630 KDISRN
-636 LSVDSRQK
+636 LDVDSRQK

-649 FTADQTHALPKGW
+649 FTADQTHTLPKGW

-684 SGQPM
+684 SGM
-689 PDATSHV
+689 PLSDATSHV
-696 DYDERIMNAY
+696 DYNERILNAY
-706 VGVSKQIGQA
+706 VGMSKQIGQT
-716 LNLEASVTAEQYHA
+716 LSLEASVTAEQYHA

-745 WNINEK
+745 WNIDAQ
-751 NMLNLSFSSEAIYP
+751 NMLNLSFSSEAVYP

-785 NPDLKPMSEYDIN
+785 NPDLKPMSKYDIN

-843 NYFGLQTS
+843 NYFGLEAS
-851 AQFRVGQWLN
+851 AQFRVGSWLN
-861 GNINATA
+861 GNIMATA

-880 PIDRARLS
+880 PIDRTRLS

-914 TKSIQGLYDINPL
+914 TKAIQGLYDIDPF
-927 LRLNATIRYT
+927 LRLNATLRYT
-937 SKNGKWSLVVKGENI
+937 SKNGKWSLVAKGENI
-952 LNAHMSTSSTI
+952 LNGHISTSSTI

-975 YTNYSLTAIYR
+975 YTNYSLTTVYR

>member
-1 MEMLD
+1 MACILCMS
-6 NPDAYTEQQIQN
+6 
-18 IINHD
+18 HD
-23 EDTRETY
+23 T
-30 RLMVEAKRS
+30 
-39 SRHRQNKKPVDVDAA
+39 
-54 WQRFNQKSQP
+54 
-64 KQSRSN
+64 
-70 WMKIAA
+70 
-76 SFIGVLLVSG
+76 
-86 IAFAAIHIV
+86 FA
-95 RQYQKQE
+95 Q
-102 TPQTE
+102 
-107 IAENV
+107 
-112 TPPVTTLP
+112 
-120 ADTLT
+120 
-125 KDTITVQPVIYDNI
+125 
-139 PLEKMLPEIAAHY
+139 
-152 DVKVVFAN
+152 
-160 DVLTLLLTVSMQAQ
+160 
-174 KRISR
+174 RISHT
-179 EYNNVSLSDALNQ
+179 YNNVSLSEALLQ
-192 LAEQQT
+192 LNNEQT
-198 GYTIYFLYNEL
+198 EYVINFLYNEL
-209 EDFRIT
+209 EDFLIT
-215 TTVKNKHLPEAI
+215 ATVKNKKLPDAI
-227 LQMIG
+227 QQMIG
-232 FYPIRVTTSTDED
+232 FYPVRMTVKPDDNEIY
-245 GRKIFVECTHKTDRR
+245 VECTHKTDRH

-266 DEQGQPVAYANIA
+266 DEQSQPVAYANVA
-279 ILNPTDSTLLSG
+279 ILNPADSTLLGG
-291 GVSNES
+291 GVSNED

-305 RPRVGDGTSGMQ
+305 QPTV
-317 DKILARISYVGYK
+317 IARISFVGYK
-330 TIYKICSQPEV
+330 TVYKQCITENI
-341 GTIRLQPETIRLNGV
+341 GTIRLQPEVYTLNGV

-369 GHLVYNMPMLLQLYP
+369 GHLVYNMPMLLQLFP

-398 SEMGG
+398 SEMDGN
-403 TIMFSGRAV
+403 IMFSGQAV

-435 PAAMLA
+435 PAAMVA

-465 DFAGTNQFSGQ
+465 DFTGTNQLSGQ

-530 RIPYSD
+530 RMAYSD

-557 SDNHRL
+557 SENHDL

-580 TGTAQSKQNS
+580 TGTAQSIQNS

-600 ASYVAPFGLQL
+600 ANYSAPFGLQL
-611 GVSYTNY
+611 GASYTNY
-618 QEPRTQHLDGRL
+618 QEPRTQNLDGQL
-630 NDISRN
+630 NEMSRN
-636 LSVDSRQK
+636 LYVDSRQK

-649 FTADQTHALPKGW
+649 FTADQTHSLPKGW

-671 FTNNNSYQTTLDA
+671 FTNNNSFQTTFDA
-684 SGQPM
+684 DHQPL

-696 DYDERIMNAY
+696 DYNERILNAY
-706 VGVSKQIGQA
+706 AGFSKQIVQSFS
-716 LNLEASVTAEQYHA
+716 LDASLTAEQYHA

-751 NMLNLSFSSEAIYP
+751 NMLNLAFSSEAIYP

-772 SIYYA
+772 SVYYA

-785 NPDLKPMSEYDIN
+785 NPDLKPMSKYDIN
-798 LMWQLNRKYT
+798 LMWQLYHKYT
-808 FTAFAMLEPD
+808 FTAFVMLEPD

-843 NYFGLQTS
+843 NYFGLQAS
-851 AQFRVGQWLN
+851 AQFRMGSWFN
-861 GNINATA
+861 GNVMATA
-868 LYRHDKTQFFDL
+868 LYRHDKTDFFDL
-880 PIDRARLS
+880 PIDRTCLS
-888 GILGGMA
+888 GILSGTA
-895 VVKFSQRHNIQLIL
+895 VAKLSQRHNIQFIL

-914 TKSIQGLYDINPL
+914 TKSIQGLYDIDPL
-927 LRLNATIRYT
+927 LRINATLRYT
-937 SKNGKWSLVVKGENI
+937 SKNGKWSLVAKGENI
-952 LNAHMSTSSTI
+952 LNASISTSSTI
-963 ANQDYT
+963 ANQDYS

-975 YTNYSLTAIYR
+975 YTNYTLTAIYR
-986 IGNFKEKQ
+986 IGNFKEK
-994 KKQVDTS
+994 KKKEVDTS

>member
-1 MEMLD
+1 M
-6 NPDAYTEQQIQN
+6 IF
-18 IINHD
+18 IIACC
-23 EDTRETY
+23 
-30 RLMVEAKRS
+30 L
-39 SRHRQNKKPVDVDAA
+39 
-54 WQRFNQKSQP
+54 
-64 KQSRSN
+64 
-70 WMKIAA
+70 
-76 SFIGVLLVSG
+76 
-86 IAFAAIHIV
+86 
-95 RQYQKQE
+95 
-102 TPQTE
+102 
-107 IAENV
+107 
-112 TPPVTTLP
+112 
-120 ADTLT
+120 
-125 KDTITVQPVIYDNI
+125 
-139 PLEKMLPEIAAHY
+139 
-152 DVKVVFAN
+152 VFAG
-160 DVLTLLLTVSMQAQ
+160 VQAQ
-174 KRISR
+174 KITR
-179 EYNNVSLSDALNQ
+179 EYNDVSLSEALRQ
-192 LAEQQT
+192 LNEQSED
-198 GYTIYFLYNEL
+198 YTISFLYNEL

-215 TTVKNKHLPEAI
+215 TSVRRKTIPDAI
-227 LQMIG
+227 HQMIG
-232 FYPIRVTTSTDED
+232 FYPIRMTVEEKEIAVECPQKTTSRYK
-245 GRKIFVECTHKTDRR
+245 GA
-260 LTGTII
+260 II
-266 DEQGQPVAYANIA
+266 DEQGLPIAYANIA
-279 ILNPTDSTLLSG
+279 LLSPQDSTLLAG

-297 GYFAIPYE
+297 GLFVIPCE
-305 RPRVGDGTSGMQ
+305 QMPV
-317 DKILARISYVGYK
+317 LARISFVGYK
-330 TIYKICSQPEV
+330 TGFAVLDRRNAGPITLKQ
-341 GTIRLQPETIRLNGV
+341 ETIRLNGV
-356 QVKGERIV
+356 QVTGERIV
-364 SGTEN
+364 SGTAN

-384 ADNAYDALTSIPGV
+384 ADNAYDALVSIPGV

-403 TIMFSGRAV
+403 TVMFSGQAV

-425 DKVVE
+425 DKMVE
-430 RLRQM
+430 RLKQM
-435 PAAMLA
+435 PAAILA

-487 TGYAGGSIIYNHGK
+487 TGYAGGSVIYNHGK
-501 LGIDASYMFTDGT
+501 LGIDASYRFTHGT

-524 HPLNDQ
+524 HPLGDQ
-530 RIPYSD
+530 RVPYSD
-536 KTRNRSDGIDHEYH
+536 KTRNRSDGTDHDYRL
-550 IGMDYAI
+550 GMDYAI

-580 TGTAQSKQNS
+580 TGTAQSTQHS

-600 ASYVAPFGLQL
+600 ANYSAPFGLQL
-611 GVSYTNY
+611 GASYTNY
-618 QEPRTQHLDGRL
+618 QEPRTQNLDGRL

-662 ELNYGGKAQ
+662 ELSYGGKAQ

-684 SGQPM
+684 SGRPL

-696 DYDERIMNAY
+696 DYDERILNGY
-706 VGVSKQIGQA
+706 VGMSKQVGQS
-716 LNLEASVTAEQYHA
+716 LSLDASVTAEKYHA

-745 WNINEK
+745 WNINAQ
-751 NMLNLSFSSEAIYP
+751 NMLNLSFSSEAVYP

-785 NPDLKPMSEYDIN
+785 NPDLKPMSKYDIN

-843 NYFGLQTS
+843 NYFGLQAS

-861 GNINATA
+861 GNLNATA

-880 PIDRARLS
+880 PIDRTRLS

-914 TKSIQGLYDINPL
+914 TKSVQGLYDIDPF
-927 LRLNATIRYT
+927 LRLNATLRYT
-937 SKNGKWSLVVKGENI
+937 TKNGKWSLVAKGENI
-952 LNAHMSTSSTI
+952 LNAYISTSSTI
-963 ANQDYT
+963 AHQDYT

-994 KKQVDTS
+994 KKEVDTS

>member
-1 MEMLD
+1 M
-6 NPDAYTEQQIQN
+6 
-18 IINHD
+18 
-23 EDTRETY
+23 
-30 RLMVEAKRS
+30 RS
-39 SRHRQNKKPVDVDAA
+39 
-54 WQRFNQKSQP
+54 
-64 KQSRSN
+64 
-70 WMKIAA
+70 
-76 SFIGVLLVSG
+76 
-86 IAFAAIHIV
+86 
-95 RQYQKQE
+95 
-102 TPQTE
+102 
-107 IAENV
+107 
-112 TPPVTTLP
+112 TLY
-120 ADTLT
+120 TLT
-125 KDTITVQPVIYDNI
+125 LMACILCM
-139 PLEKMLPEIAAHY
+139 PLET
-152 DVKVVFAN
+152 FAQR
-160 DVLTLLLTVSMQAQ
+160 VSHT
-174 KRISR
+174 
-179 EYNNVSLSDALNQ
+179 YNNVSLSEALLQ
-192 LAEQQT
+192 LNSEQKE
-198 GYTIYFLYNEL
+198 YVINFLYNEL

-215 TTVKNKHLPEAI
+215 ATIKKKKLPDAI
-227 LQMIG
+227 QQMIG
-232 FYPIRVTTSTDED
+232 FYPVRMTVKPDDHEIY
-245 GRKIFVECTHKTDRR
+245 VECTHKTNRH

-266 DEQGQPVAYANIA
+266 DEQGQPVGYANVA
-279 ILNPTDSTLLSG
+279 ILNPVDSTLLGG

-305 RPRVGDGTSGMQ
+305 QEKV
-317 DKILARISYVGYK
+317 LARISYVGYK
-330 TIYKICSQPEV
+330 TIYKICDQPEV
-341 GTIRLQPETIRLNGV
+341 GTIRLQPETIKLNDV
-356 QVKGERIV
+356 QVTGERIV

-369 GHLVYNMPMLLQLYP
+369 GHLVYNMPMLLQVYP
-384 ADNAYDALTSIPGV
+384 ADNAYDALVSIPGV

-403 TIMFSGRAV
+403 TVMFSGRAV

-430 RLRQM
+430 RLKQM

-465 DFAGTNQFSGQ
+465 DFSGTDQLSGQ

-530 RIPYSD
+530 RMAYSD
-536 KTRNRSDGIDHEYH
+536 KTHNRSDGIDHEYH

-557 SDNHRL
+557 SENHNL

-580 TGTAQSKQNS
+580 TGTAQSIQNS

-600 ASYVAPFGLQL
+600 ASYSAPFGLQI

-618 QEPRTQHLDGRL
+618 QEPRTQHLEGKL
-630 NDISRN
+630 NDSSRD
-636 LSVDSRQK
+636 LDVDSRQK

-671 FTNNNSYQTTLDA
+671 FTNNNSYQTTLDT
-684 SGQPM
+684 SGLPLS
-689 PDATSHV
+689 DATSHV

-706 VGVSKQIGQA
+706 VGLSKQIGQT
-716 LNLEASVTAEQYHA
+716 LSLDASVTAEQYHA

-745 WNINEK
+745 WNVNAK
-751 NMLNLSFSSEAIYP
+751 NMLNLSFSSEAFYP

-772 SIYYA
+772 SIYYT

-785 NPDLKPMSEYDIN
+785 NPDLKPMSKYDIN

-818 YFVQMAYQPT
+818 YFVQMAYQPS

-843 NYFGLQTS
+843 NYFGLQAS
-851 AQFRVGQWLN
+851 AQFRIGSWLN
-861 GNINATA
+861 GNVNATA

-880 PIDRARLS
+880 PIDRTCLS
-888 GILGGMA
+888 GILGGTA
-895 VVKFSQRHNIQLIL
+895 VAKLSQRHNIQFIL

-914 TKSIQGLYDINPL
+914 TKSIQGLYDIEPF
-927 LRLNATIRYT
+927 LRLNATLRYT
-937 SKNGKWSLVVKGENI
+937 SKNGKWSLVAKGENI
-952 LNAHMSTSSTI
+952 LNASISTSSTI
-963 ANQDYT
+963 ANQDYA

-994 KKQVDTS
+994 KKLVDTS

>member
-1 MEMLD
+1 MKRM
-6 NPDAYTEQQIQN
+6 IF
-18 IINHD
+18 IIACC
-23 EDTRETY
+23 
-30 RLMVEAKRS
+30 L
-39 SRHRQNKKPVDVDAA
+39 
-54 WQRFNQKSQP
+54 
-64 KQSRSN
+64 
-70 WMKIAA
+70 
-76 SFIGVLLVSG
+76 
-86 IAFAAIHIV
+86 
-95 RQYQKQE
+95 
-102 TPQTE
+102 
-107 IAENV
+107 
-112 TPPVTTLP
+112 
-120 ADTLT
+120 
-125 KDTITVQPVIYDNI
+125 
-139 PLEKMLPEIAAHY
+139 
-152 DVKVVFAN
+152 VFAG
-160 DVLTLLLTVSMQAQ
+160 VQAQ
-174 KRISR
+174 KITR
-179 EYNNVSLSDALNQ
+179 EYNDVSLSEALRQ
-192 LAEQQT
+192 LNEQSED
-198 GYTIYFLYNEL
+198 YTISFLYNEL

-215 TTVKNKHLPEAI
+215 TSVRRKTIPDAI
-227 LQMIG
+227 HQMIG
-232 FYPIRVTTSTDED
+232 FYPIRMTVEEKEIAVECPQKTTSRYK
-245 GRKIFVECTHKTDRR
+245 GA
-260 LTGTII
+260 II
-266 DEQGQPVAYANIA
+266 DEQGLPIAYANIA
-279 ILNPTDSTLLSG
+279 LLSPQDSTLLAG

-297 GYFAIPYE
+297 GLFVIPCE
-305 RPRVGDGTSGMQ
+305 QMPV
-317 DKILARISYVGYK
+317 LARISFVGYK
-330 TIYKICSQPEV
+330 TGFAVLDRRNAGPITLKQ
-341 GTIRLQPETIRLNGV
+341 ETIRLNGV
-356 QVKGERIV
+356 QVTGERIV
-364 SGTEN
+364 SGTAN

-384 ADNAYDALTSIPGV
+384 ADNAYDALVSIPGV

-403 TIMFSGRAV
+403 TVMFSGQAV

-425 DKVVE
+425 DKMVE
-430 RLRQM
+430 RLKQM
-435 PAAMLA
+435 PAAILA

-487 TGYAGGSIIYNHGK
+487 TGYAGGSVIYNHGK
-501 LGIDASYMFTDGT
+501 LGIDASYRFTHGT

-524 HPLNDQ
+524 HPLGDQ
-530 RIPYSD
+530 RVPYSD
-536 KTRNRSDGIDHEYH
+536 KTRNRSDGTDHDYRL
-550 IGMDYAI
+550 GMDYAI

-580 TGTAQSKQNS
+580 TGTAQSTQHS

-600 ASYVAPFGLQL
+600 ANYSAPFGLQL
-611 GVSYTNY
+611 GASYTNY
-618 QEPRTQHLDGRL
+618 QEPRTQNLDGRL

-662 ELNYGGKAQ
+662 ELSYGGKAQ

-684 SGQPM
+684 SGRPL

-696 DYDERIMNAY
+696 DYDERILNGY
-706 VGVSKQIGQA
+706 VGMSKQVGQS
-716 LNLEASVTAEQYHA
+716 LSLDASVTAEKYHA

-745 WNINEK
+745 WNINAQ
-751 NMLNLSFSSEAIYP
+751 NMLNLSFSSEAVYP

-785 NPDLKPMSEYDIN
+785 NPDLKPMSKYDIN

-843 NYFGLQTS
+843 NYFGLQAS
-851 AQFRVGQWLN
+851 AQFRLGSWLN
-861 GNINATA
+861 GNVNATA

-880 PIDRARLS
+880 PIDRTRLS

-914 TKSIQGLYDINPL
+914 TKAIQGLYNIDPF
-927 LRLNATIRYT
+927 LRLNATLRYT
-937 SKNGKWSLVVKGENI
+937 TKDGKWSLVAKGENI
-952 LNAHMSTSSTI
+952 LNAYISTSSTI
-963 ANQDYT
+963 THQDYT

-994 KKQVDTS
+994 KKAVDTS